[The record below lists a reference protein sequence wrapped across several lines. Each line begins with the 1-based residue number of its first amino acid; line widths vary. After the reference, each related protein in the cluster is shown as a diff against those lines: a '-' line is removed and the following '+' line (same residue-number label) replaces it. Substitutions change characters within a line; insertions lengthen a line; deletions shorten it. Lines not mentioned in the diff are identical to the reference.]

1 MSIPDVV
8 VVGAGIYGLTTALEL
23 VRRGFRTAVVD
34 PGPVPHPLAAST
46 DISKVI
52 RMEYGSDAQYM
63 AMAEAALIGWADWN
77 RSLGET
83 VFHRTGVAMLTRQA
97 MAPGGFE
104 FESYRLLRAR
114 NHAPERLSAEEIPRR
129 FPAWKPGAFVDGF
142 FHAEGGFAESGRVV
156 ELLYEKARREGI
168 KVHLGES
175 VTSLVSGE
183 SGRPGAAQG
192 VRTESGTVHRAGQ
205 IVVAAGSWTPGL
217 VPELATAMKA
227 SGHPVFHL
235 EPADPAPF
243 AAHHFPTFTAD
254 VSRSG
259 WYGFPVHPRTGVVK
273 LANHGVGQILDPVRD
288 ARVVTPDD
296 VVALRAFLAETF
308 PALEGAR
315 ITRTRRCLYCDTL
328 DEHLWIDRHPARE
341 GLVVAAGGSGH
352 GFKFAPILGSL
363 VADAVEGLPNPWLS
377 RFRRR
382 EFAGEVAG
390 QEAARFHG

>member
-1 MSIPDVV
+1 MAISDVV

-23 VRRGFRTAVVD
+23 VRRGFRTAVID

-52 RMEYGSDAQYM
+52 RMEYGPDALYM
-63 AMAEAALIGWADWN
+63 AMAEAALVGWANWN

-104 FESYRLLRAR
+104 FESHRLLRAR
-114 NHAPERLSAEEIPRR
+114 GHAPERLSAEEISRR
-129 FPAWKPGAFVDGF
+129 FPAWKRGAFVDGF
-142 FHAEGGFAESGRVV
+142 FHAEGGFADSGRVV
-156 ELLYEKARREGI
+156 ELLLREARREGVA
-168 KVHLGES
+168 VHLGKA
-175 VTSLVSGE
+175 VTSLVSDVP
-183 SGRPGAAQG
+183 GRHGAVQG
-192 VRTESGTVHRAGQ
+192 VRTEGGTIHRAGWT
-205 IVVAAGSWTPGL
+205 VVAAGSWTPGL
-217 VPELATAMKA
+217 VPELASAMKA

-235 EPADPAPF
+235 APADPGPF

-259 WYGFPVHPRTGVVK
+259 WYGFPVHPREGVVK
-273 LANHGVGQILDPVRD
+273 LANHGVGQVLDPVRD

-296 VVALRAFLAETF
+296 TLNLRAFLARTF
-308 PALEGAR
+308 PALEDAR
-315 ITRTRRCLYCDTL
+315 ITHTRRCLYCDTR
-328 DEHLWIDRHPARE
+328 DEHFWIDRHPERE

-363 VADAVEGLPNPWLS
+363 VADALEAIPNPWLP
-377 RFRRR
+377 RFRWR
-382 EFAGEVAG
+382 EFTADVEG